1 MVMTFYIGKIA
12 IDLKG
17 GKADM
22 TEKRYT
28 KLNNYYIQDN
38 KTGQKLDQ
46 TRVIQRLNKY
56 ETVLRKENQMEDT
69 L

>member
-1 MVMTFYIGKIA
+1 MVMIE
-12 IDLKG
+12 
-17 GKADM
+17 M

-28 KLNNYYIQDN
+28 PLNNYYIQDN

-46 TRVIQRLNKY
+46 KRTIMRLNRY
-56 ETVLRKENQMEDT
+56 EHKLKKEMEEA

>member
-1 MVMTFYIGKIA
+1 
-12 IDLKG
+12 
-17 GKADM
+17 M

>member
-1 MVMTFYIGKIA
+1 M
-12 IDLKG
+12 
-17 GKADM
+17 
-22 TEKRYT
+22 KRY
-28 KLNNYYIQDN
+28 KRLNDYYIIDEY
-38 KTGQKLDQ
+38 TGQKLDQ

>member
-1 MVMTFYIGKIA
+1 
-12 IDLKG
+12 
-17 GKADM
+17 M

-28 KLNNYYIQDN
+28 SLNNYYIQDN

-46 TRVIQRLNKY
+46 KRTIKRLNRY
-56 ETVLRKENQMEDT
+56 EHQLKKEMEEA